1 MLRINKKNCL
11 KKLDFV
17 PFFTIFADVIALSD
31 VLFVCFALYF
41 VKLKTVSTQANV
53 IFDQRLNWE
62 FDLTMELCWW
72 MLKERMVD
80 KNIV

>member
-17 PFFTIFADVIALSD
+17 PFFTIFADVIALSN

-41 VKLKTVSTQANV
+41 VKLKTVYVSSRL
-53 IFDQRLNWE
+53 IF
-62 FDLTMELCWW
+62 
-72 MLKERMVD
+72 KGS
-80 KNIV
+80 

>member
-41 VKLKTVSTQANV
+41 VKLKTVYASSRL
-53 IFDQRLNWE
+53 IF
-62 FDLTMELCWW
+62 
-72 MLKERMVD
+72 KGS
-80 KNIV
+80 

>member
-17 PFFTIFADVIALSD
+17 SFFTIFADVIALSH

-41 VKLKTVSTQANV
+41 VKLETMYVSSRL
-53 IFDQRLNWE
+53 IF
-62 FDLTMELCWW
+62 
-72 MLKERMVD
+72 KGS
-80 KNIV
+80 